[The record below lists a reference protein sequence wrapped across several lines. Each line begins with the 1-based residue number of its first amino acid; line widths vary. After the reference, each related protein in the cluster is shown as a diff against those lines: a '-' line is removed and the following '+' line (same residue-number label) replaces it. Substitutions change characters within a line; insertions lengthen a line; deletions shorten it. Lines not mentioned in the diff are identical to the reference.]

1 MIIALTGLRGS
12 GKTKIGKMLA
22 NKLDLKFYDLDQE
35 IEKKKK
41 TTIKDLIE
49 KKRWESFRKIE
60 SEVLEK
66 LIKKLETKKFAK
78 EKITILSLG
87 GGAIIQEK
95 NTKLIKENCFI
106 IYLQDTPENCTK
118 KILESKDNTRPAL
131 TSAKT
136 LLSEMKELYK
146 TRHKIYKENANLILK
161 RSDDA
166 EKDVRKII
174 KELLSS
180 RRRRTNMYVEERTTK
195 LTQ

>member
-12 GKTKIGKMLA
+12 GKTKIGEVLA
-22 NKLDLKFYDLDQE
+22 ERLGLKFYDLDQE
-35 IEKKKK
+35 IEKKIR
-41 TTIKDLIE
+41 TNIKNLIE
-49 KKRWESFRKIE
+49 EKGWESFRKIE
-60 SEVLEK
+60 SEILEK
-66 LIKKLETKKFAK
+66 LIKKLETKKSAK

-95 NTKLIKENCFI
+95 NIRLIKKNCFV

-131 TSAKT
+131 TSQKT

-146 TRHKIYKENANLILK
+146 TRHKIYKENADLILK

-166 EKDVRKII
+166 EKDVRRIT
-174 KELLSS
+174 KELLK
-180 RRRRTNMYVEERTTK
+180 N
-195 LTQ
+195 